1 MKTSFLKKVVLVS
14 FIATVFFGCKKG
26 FLNNVP
32 EAIAS
37 VDNYYQTETEC
48 LKGVT
53 GIYDVLGWNRTFDGT
68 FWLLGDGA
76 TDDCDRDCNDAPNML
91 ARENVKYTNVFF
103 ASANQGF
110 EDMFT
115 AYYEGISRANSLLAR
130 SNGAK
135 VSPAFLARVQ
145 AEAKTLRALY
155 YFMLVNY
162 FGDVPLVTLPLN
174 PLAQSSIKTPRSSVA
189 QVYAQVEKDLVEAIP
204 NLPLRSK
211 VIADGE
217 PGRMTKGAAGALLA
231 KAYLYQKKYAQAIA
245 AADEVMASAQY
256 SLHADYRK
264 NFKLSEENGV
274 ESVFEIQHNQNSS
287 GGWNSN
293 EMDGSLVHVKVKS
306 DDGFGGG
313 WGTNGPSPDLFDAFE
328 AGDNRR
334 KNTCVLQGEVMDG
347 IPLASGSRGFGVM
360 GKHWIPGYSGTPNI
374 SPMNWVLIR
383 YADVLLMKAEAM
395 AAMAAPTASAP
406 VPAANILV
414 DIRNRAGLTI
424 PTIANYSIL
433 TADQLLA
440 KVRQERRVEFGEEA
454 WRLFDLRRWG
464 ADSLKNALLRV
475 GKIPN
480 AAAFKPSWLLF
491 PIPQAV
497 IDLSGGAIVQTQ
509 GPW

>member
-1 MKTSFLKKVVLVS
+1 MKTSFFKKVVLVS
-14 FIATVFFGCKKG
+14 LIATTFFGCKKR
-26 FLNNVP
+26 FLNNEP
-32 EAIAS
+32 GAIAS

-53 GIYDVLGWNRTFDGT
+53 GIYDILGWNRTFDGT

-130 SNGAK
+130 SKGAK
-135 VSPAFLARVQ
+135 VKPAFLARVQ

-162 FGDVPLVTLPLN
+162 FGDVPLVTTPLN
-174 PLAQSSIKTPRSSVA
+174 PLAQSSITTPRSSVA
-189 QVYAQVEKDLVEAIP
+189 IVYAQIEKDLIEAIP
-204 NLPLRSK
+204 DLPLRDK

-231 KAYLYQKKYAQAIA
+231 KAYLYQKKYAQAVA
-245 AADEVMASAQY
+245 AADAVIGSAQY

-264 NFKLSEENGV
+264 NFKLSEENGI

-328 AGDNRR
+328 AGDIRR
-334 KNTCVLQGEVMDG
+334 KNTCVLQGEIMDG
-347 IPLASGSRGFGVM
+347 IALASGSRGFGVM

-406 VPAANILV
+406 VSAANILV
-414 DIRNRAGLTI
+414 DIRIRAGLTN

-433 TADQLLA
+433 NADQLLS
-440 KVRQERRVEFGEEA
+440 KIRQERRVEFGEEA

-464 ADSLKNALLRV
+464 ADSLRNALLRV